1 MDLLQMAFSFEF
13 VNNCI
18 EKGLTK
24 SIPRRILA
32 DLCTADFRQQLY
44 KQIENGEYKLSPP
57 KVAKIPKDNGSFR
70 EIYICKPLDRIILT
84 LLNSALDYEYGGL
97 LSDACVSYRKGMSCA
112 NVVREIPG
120 NMLTGY
126 KLDLSKYFDSVPQDV
141 LNRTLKELKL
151 DKPIEK
157 LLLEFYNDNRVIVDN
172 KIVNRYKSLGQG
184 CATASFLS
192 NYLLRNFDN
201 QMLQLCD
208 FYRRYSDD
216 MLLLGTNADDAL
228 AVAKRELGALGLAI
242 NPDKI
247 EQITPDKEFKFL
259 GFGIKGDTVTIS
271 LKDMARKKSEVKH
284 ALKLVDRSL
293 PLEQRLPKAI
303 ESVKHIF
310 FNYSD
315 PCYGWLYIKALG
327 VNDYARIAELDNYC
341 KDCIRASLT
350 GSWNYTHNV
359 NKFPNK
365 LLEAYGYV
373 SLVHMAK
380 AARIDRA
387 FFKGEHLRCV
397 TQHIR

>member
-1 MDLLQMAFSFEF
+1 M
-13 VNNCI
+13 
-18 EKGLTK
+18 
-24 SIPRRILA
+24 
-32 DLCTADFRQQLY
+32 
-44 KQIENGEYKLSPP
+44 
-57 KVAKIPKDNGSFR
+57 
-70 EIYICKPLDRIILT
+70 
-84 LLNSALDYEYGGL
+84 
-97 LSDACVSYRKGMSCA
+97 
-112 NVVREIPG
+112 
-120 NMLTGY
+120 
-126 KLDLSKYFDSVPQDV
+126 
-141 LNRTLKELKL
+141 
-151 DKPIEK
+151 
-157 LLLEFYNDNRVIVDN
+157 LEFYNDNHVIVDN

-192 NYLLRNFDN
+192 NYLLRNFDSR
-201 QMLQLCD
+201 MLQLCD

-216 MLLLGTNADDAL
+216 MLLLGTEADEAL

-247 EQITPDKEFKFL
+247 EQLTPDKEFKFL

-271 LKDMARKKSEVKH
+271 SKDMSRKKSEVKH

-293 PLEQRLPKAI
+293 PIEQRLSKAI

-341 KDCIRASLT
+341 KDCIRAALT
-350 GSWNYTHNV
+350 GSWNYTHNM
-359 NKFPNK
+359 NKFPNR
-365 LLEAYGYV
+365 LLEAQGYV

-380 AARIDRA
+380 AAHIGRS